1 MVMTFGEY
9 LESDE
14 TIEVQDSGREK
25 AKRWLQANFRKK
37 LRRIAMLVNF
47 TDQDSRVFGI
57 VKDDINDIFEAAKDK
72 QW

>member
-1 MVMTFGEY
+1 MTFGEY

-25 AKRWLQANFRKK
+25 AKRWLQGNFRKK
-37 LRRIAMLVNF
+37 LLRIATLVNF
-47 TDQDSRVFGI
+47 IDQDSRAFGI